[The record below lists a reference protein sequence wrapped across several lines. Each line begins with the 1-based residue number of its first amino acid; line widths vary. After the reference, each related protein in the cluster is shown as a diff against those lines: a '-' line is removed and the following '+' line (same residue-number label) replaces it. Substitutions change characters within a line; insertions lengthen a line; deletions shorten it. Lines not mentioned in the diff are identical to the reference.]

1 MTMNNPS
8 AIVYNAYING
18 LMKGGNSD
26 KAKHIFKRTKK
37 DACKPTTETYTMLIN
52 LYRKVSLVRF
62 FVFCLKLTVSI

>member
-26 KAKHIFKRTKK
+26 KAKHILKTKEGLGLAQHGALSSASPK
-37 DACKPTTETYTMLIN
+37 
-52 LYRKVSLVRF
+52 
-62 FVFCLKLTVSI
+62 